1 MDMHKLEG
9 IKKQQ
14 DKEGKDYMTTT
25 APIKPL
31 TSSVVASS
39 KETAHNFYED
49 LKKGA
54 YGEYLVK
61 KYMHKFFEKRISFA
75 EDKTAVKKYQKA
87 DIDFVVSFTDRAV
100 ETIEVKNDST
110 LSKNLFYETIS
121 VKREE
126 GEDTPGCMLASEADV
141 LFYVF
146 QGMDLAL
153 VMSLPKLREWVN
165 AFLSCGGTLQS
176 KEVGNIGY
184 QAEGYLVPIRLL
196 MGDHSGWAGLEGLKI
211 VDLSTNK
218 RLDYEGFEQ
227 RRQEKLKE
235 SDGKFWIKVK
245 REASWEAKSRRL
257 WRNGDHLEVPLKADF
272 ARYKRAAAHVNKW
285 IE

>member
-1 MDMHKLEG
+1 
-9 IKKQQ
+9 
-14 DKEGKDYMTTT
+14 MTTT
-25 APIKPL
+25 ATAVSTASTL
-31 TSSVVASS
+31 VASS
-39 KETAHNFYED
+39 KSTAHSFYHD

-54 YGEYLVK
+54 YGEWLVK
-61 KYMHKFFEKRISFA
+61 KYMHKFFQNRISFA

-87 DIDFVVSFTDRAV
+87 DIDFVVSFKDRAV

-110 LSKNLFYETIS
+110 LSQNLFYETIS

-165 AFLSCGGTLQS
+165 AFLSCGGTLQT

-184 QAEGYLVPIRLL
+184 QAEGYLVPIRYL
-196 MGDHSGWAGLEGLKI
+196 MGDHSGWAGLDGLKI
-211 VDLSTNK
+211 VDLTTNE
-218 RLDYEGFEQ
+218 RLDYEAFEE
-227 RRQEKLKE
+227 RRQEKRKE
-235 SDGKFWIKVK
+235 AGGKFWIEVK

-257 WRNGDHLEVPLKADF
+257 WRNGDHLEVPLKSDYD
-272 ARYKRAAAHVNKW
+272 RYDRAVAHANKW
-285 IE
+285 LT